1 MIGSDPKRSA
11 LGDAVRHAVAAATWA
26 MLLAVGVPDTVQ
38 AQGAIA
44 SKAQEASALLSKGD
58 AAGAL
63 ALYGE
68 ALSDPGLTNDRRS
81 AILTDRGVVYSRLNQ
96 PRQAIE
102 DFNRAI
108 QLFPEN
114 PAVYNNRGSTLLALG
129 LAQEAVKD
137 FDRAI
142 ALAPGYAA
150 SYNNRA
156 AAYTRL
162 GMSSDAIRDYTKA
175 IELAPQTPAPLGGR
189 GRAHL
194 AQQRPHAA
202 LRDFNRAINA
212 DGRFA
217 AGYRARAE
225 AKLAI
230 QRYDDAAE
238 DLSRAAAFD
247 AANPEVLLLRG
258 RAYLLAG
265 NHTGA
270 IKDFSRAIEFEPGRA
285 RAYELRGYAHA
296 RAEAHD
302 LADADLAKA
311 LEIEPRSALAY
322 AYRAWLFKQTGRA
335 ELAAREIEK
344 AAKIEA
350 DRAEVLWVRAEI
362 AEALGRPQEAIGYL
376 SRALGADPTLKEAA
390 DALDRLGGR
399 SRQDDTEIDG
409 GLDPWRIVKQG
420 GRFFAVS
427 SQHPRLR
434 VPLEMM
440 GPGQPRLLEFDPRPP
455 PFAGIALLRFDAGK
469 VNGSET
475 AEQVAI
481 LDLQAGAIVG
491 IQPHRQGEKI
501 AAWQWNDGRVVV
513 ASVDGVSDE
522 FVLRQP
528 PRQAPV
534 ADPRRLATGA
544 GSQPK
549 YGVPDWA
556 PWASPNSYPR
566 QAPAPGYGS
575 SGGGQK
581 KPKTLFDMLLGN

>member
-1 MIGSDPKRSA
+1 MIGCERNRPAK
-11 LGDAVRHAVAAATWA
+11 GWAVRRTTAAWAVAL
-26 MLLAVGVPDTVQ
+26 LLAPAAADLAR
-38 AQGAIA
+38 AQGQVA
-44 SKAQEASALLSKGD
+44 SKVQDASALLTKGD

-63 ALYGE
+63 AMYGE

-162 GMSSDAIRDYTKA
+162 GMPIEAIRDYTKA
-175 IELAPQTPAPLGGR
+175 IELAPQNPAPLGGR

-194 AQQRPHAA
+194 AHQRPHAA

-230 QRYDDAAE
+230 QRYDEAAE

-247 AANPEVLLLRG
+247 AVNPEVLLLRG

-265 NHTGA
+265 NYAGA

-285 RAYELRGYAHA
+285 RAYEFRGYAHA

-302 LADADLAKA
+302 LADADLARA
-311 LEIEPRSALAY
+311 LELEPRSALAY

-362 AEALGRPQEAIGYL
+362 AEALGRPQEAIGHL
-376 SRALGADPTLKEAA
+376 SRALVADPGLKEAV

-399 SRQDDTEIDG
+399 SGQDETEVDG
-409 GLDPWRIVKQG
+409 GLDPWRVVKQS

-427 SQHPRLR
+427 RQHPRLR

-440 GPGQPRLLEFDPRPP
+440 GPGQPRLLEFDIRPP
-455 PFAGIALLRFDAGK
+455 PFVGIALLRFDAGK
-469 VNGSET
+469 VNGAES

-491 IQPHRQGEKI
+491 IQPHRQGDRI
-501 AAWQWNDGRVVV
+501 AAWQWNEGRVVV

-522 FVLRQP
+522 FVLRQA
-528 PRQAPV
+528 PRPAPV

-544 GSQPK
+544 GTQPK
-549 YGVPDWA
+549 YGLPEWA
-556 PWASPNSYPR
+556 PWATPNNYPR
-566 QAPAPGYGS
+566 QAPAPGYGA